1 MGRVHVL
8 AVLKM
13 VRADLVRVVQLH
25 CSFRAKIT
33 WPSVYDPFI
42 DLLRGGAGR
51 KTVLLIF
58 QSTHFIL
65 HLL

>member
-13 VRADLVRVVQLH
+13 VRTDLVRVVQLF

-33 WPSVYDPFI
+33 WPSVYDPFLGPVKNN
-42 DLLRGGAGR
+42 DVAAREE
-51 KTVLLIF
+51 VV
-58 QSTHFIL
+58 
-65 HLL
+65 